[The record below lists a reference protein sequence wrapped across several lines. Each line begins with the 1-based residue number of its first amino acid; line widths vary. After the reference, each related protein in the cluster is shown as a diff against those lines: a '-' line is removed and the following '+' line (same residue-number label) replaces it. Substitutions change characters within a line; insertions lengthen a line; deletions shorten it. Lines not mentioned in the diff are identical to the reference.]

1 MLYLAISISLLLL
14 LLATV
19 VRMAKISS
27 PNGEYPIVA
36 PGTGDKVIGTD
47 VSDGNATKNFTIDGI
62 ASFVINE
69 NGVVTSVT
77 GINGVKV
84 TTSDGAVTVGL
95 ENLELGPPF
104 TLQPGTYTFSE
115 VTVDAYGRVTAINNG
130 TPVVTLNGLDGNITL
145 APGPNT
151 IITDDGNSVIT
162 IESTGGAGPGG
173 TVTQIDTGI
182 GLTGGPITAT
192 GTIDLEALPAP
203 LVPGSYTNANVTV
216 DAYGR
221 VTDVSNGDGQPDQDL
236 QSVLTVGNTA
246 SDSIGLTGV
255 GNSFTALQGGVI
267 VQDATWSAS
276 GQGYNLQIT
285 NQLEL
290 LGNVLD
296 NNSYAGTTGQIL
308 VKDDALPGVVWQ
320 DQTLQSVRLQIDAAT
335 IASMGGLGVGPTL
348 VAAPPLG
355 YAVLVIA
362 ASFSYGYAAP
372 TYSVSGDFGLYT
384 NTTAPQFT
392 TPASVLN
399 VPASTARAMTQS
411 ASPLLNSGAS
421 LDFYLDGTVSSA
433 GGGNI
438 NLDVS
443 YRIVAL

>member
-1 MLYLAISISLLLL
+1 
-14 LLATV
+14 
-19 VRMAKISS
+19 MAKIKTYNNATTPLSS
-27 PNGEYPIVA
+27 
-36 PGTGDKVIGTD
+36 GDKVIGTEATD
-47 VSDGNATKNFTIDGI
+47 DSTKNFTVGDI
-62 ASFVINE
+62 ASFTLNPA
-69 NGVVTSVT
+69 NGNVVNSVNGLGPISSSPTT
-77 GINGVKV
+77 GNV
-84 TTSDGAVTVGL
+84 AVTLDTVFGVQ
-95 ENLELGPPF
+95 GS
-104 TLQPGTYTFSE
+104 YTNAN
-115 VTVDAYGRVTAINNG
+115 VTVDQYGRVVSASAG
-130 TPVVTLNGLDGNITL
+130 TPVDSINGIDGDVTISAGTG
-145 APGPNT
+145 A
-151 IITDDGNSVIT
+151 SVIT
-162 IESTGGAGPGG
+162 DPVNPQNIIISTTGTGGGG
-173 TVTQIDTGI
+173 SVTQVDTGV
-182 GLTGGPITAT
+182 GLTGGPITTT

-203 LVPGSYTNANVTV
+203 LVPGPYTNANVTV
-216 DAYGR
+216 DQYGR
-221 VTDVSNGDGQPDQDL
+221 VTEVSNGDGQPDQDL

-320 DQTLQSVRLQIDAAT
+320 DQTLQSVRFQIDAAT
-335 IASMGGLGVGPTL
+335 IASMGGFGVGPTL
-348 VAAPPLG
+348 VTSPPLG

-399 VPASTARAMTQS
+399 LPASTARAMTQS

>member
-1 MLYLAISISLLLL
+1 
-14 LLATV
+14 
-19 VRMAKISS
+19 MAKIKTYNNATTPLSS
-27 PNGEYPIVA
+27 
-36 PGTGDKVIGTD
+36 GDKVIGTEATD
-47 VSDGNATKNFTIDGI
+47 DSTKNFTVGDI
-62 ASFVINE
+62 ASFTLNPA
-69 NGVVTSVT
+69 NGNVVNSVNGLGPISASPTT
-77 GINGVKV
+77 GNV
-84 TTSDGAVTVGL
+84 AVTLDTVFGVQ
-95 ENLELGPPF
+95 GS
-104 TLQPGTYTFSE
+104 YTNAN
-115 VTVDAYGRVTAINNG
+115 VTVDQYGRVVSASAG
-130 TPVVTLNGLDGNITL
+130 TPVDSINGIDGDVTISAGTG
-145 APGPNT
+145 A
-151 IITDDGNSVIT
+151 SVIT
-162 IESTGGAGPGG
+162 DPVNPQNIIISTTGTGGGG
-173 TVTQIDTGI
+173 SVTQVDTGV
-182 GLTGGPITAT
+182 GLTGGPITTT

-203 LVPGSYTNANVTV
+203 LVPGPYTNANVTV
-216 DAYGR
+216 DQYGR

-296 NNSYAGTTGQIL
+296 NSSSAGTTGQIL

-320 DQTLQSVRLQIDAAT
+320 DQTLQSVRFQIDAAT

>member
-1 MLYLAISISLLLL
+1 
-14 LLATV
+14 
-19 VRMAKISS
+19 MAKIGNTTSYPEKTS
-27 PNGEYPIVA
+27 PVA
-36 PGTGDKVIGTD
+36 GDTVIGTD
-47 VSDGNATKNFTIDGI
+47 SQDGDATKQFAIGDI
-62 ASFVINE
+62 ASFIINE

-95 ENLELGPPF
+95 QNLELSPPF
-104 TLQPGTYTFSE
+104 TLQPGTYTFST
-115 VTVDAYGRVTAINNG
+115 VTVDSYGRVTAIGNG
-130 TPVVTLNGLDGNITL
+130 TPVSTLNGLDGNITL

-203 LVPGSYTNANVTV
+203 LVPGPYTNANVTV

-246 SDSIGLTGV
+246 NDSIALTGV
-255 GNSFTALQGGVI
+255 GNSFVALQGNVL

-296 NNSYAGTTGQIL
+296 NSSFAGTTGQIL

-320 DQTLQSVRLQIDAAT
+320 DQAVRSVRIQIDAAT
-335 IASMGGLGVGPTL
+335 IATMGGIGTGPTL
-348 VAAPPLG
+348 IPSPGIGSAILILG
-355 YAVLVIA
+355 
-362 ASFSYGYAAP
+362 ASFSYGYVAP
-372 TYSVSGDFGLYT
+372 TYNVTGDFGLYT
-384 NTTAPQFT
+384 NPSGAQFT
-392 TPASVLN
+392 TPGSIINL
-399 VPASTARAMTQS
+399 PASSARAMAQTP
-411 ASPLLNSGAS
+411 APLMNDNAS
-421 LDFYLDGTVSSA
+421 LDFYLNGVVTTP
-433 GGGNI
+433 GGGDI
-438 NLDVS
+438 TLDIT

>member
-1 MLYLAISISLLLL
+1 
-14 LLATV
+14 
-19 VRMAKISS
+19 
-27 PNGEYPIVA
+27 
-36 PGTGDKVIGTD
+36 VIGTEATD
-47 VSDGNATKNFTIDGI
+47 DSTKNFTVGDI
-62 ASFVINE
+62 ASFTLNPA
-69 NGVVTSVT
+69 NGNVVNSVNGLGPISASPTT
-77 GINGVKV
+77 GNV
-84 TTSDGAVTVGL
+84 AVTLDTVFGVQ
-95 ENLELGPPF
+95 GS
-104 TLQPGTYTFSE
+104 YTNAN
-115 VTVDAYGRVTAINNG
+115 VTVDQYGRVVSASAG
-130 TPVVTLNGLDGNITL
+130 TPVDSINGIDGDVTISAGTGASVVTDPVNPQNI
-145 APGPNT
+145 
-151 IITDDGNSVIT
+151 IISTTG
-162 IESTGGAGPGG
+162 TGGGG
-173 TVTQIDTGI
+173 SVTQVDTGV
-182 GLTGGPITAT
+182 GLTGGPITTT

-203 LVPGSYTNANVTV
+203 LVPGPYTNANVTV
-216 DAYGR
+216 DQYGR

-296 NNSYAGTTGQIL
+296 NSSFAGTTGQIL

-335 IASMGGLGVGPTL
+335 IASMGGLGVGPTI
-348 VAAPPLG
+348 VAAPPSG

-362 ASFSYGYAAP
+362 ASFSFSAAG
-372 TYSVSGDFGLYT
+372 TNYSVSGDFGLYT

-399 VPASTARAMTQS
+399 LPASTARAMTQS
-411 ASPLLNSGAS
+411 ASPLLNSGVS
-421 LDFYLDGTVSSA
+421 LDFFLDGTVSAA
-433 GGGNI
+433 GDGNI